1 MSCLLAAFA
10 TQPVSA
16 ALPTLQNQPW
26 LGYYAVYADRNY
38 EFKIAA
44 ADGAMTLISLG
55 EGAPILGNLLIQV
68 KFGIV
73 ETHPDGKTVFNPV
86 RTDTL
91 ESEDP
96 ATDKPGKCV
105 IRGKTAGDAVLE
117 ITVEQSRG
125 IVFIGSRV
133 LNPGTLT
140 HPLCSSVTV
149 DFPNVNRPESKENND
164 GDLSEREA
172 KRAAKKKAKEAE
184 DKRKEDNLSLKR
196 TDGQRQKITFEK
208 AVDAGSE
215 EINGSGIASAE
226 VRIAAYGKGKFLFTA
241 SPESALRLSN
251 TKPASLS
258 EGFSIKWSPDPDK
271 NKDGK
276 ARLAIEVK

>member
-16 ALPTLQNQPW
+16 ALPTLQNQSW

-44 ADGAMTLISLG
+44 ADGAVTLISLG

-73 ETHPDGKTVFNPV
+73 E
-86 RTDTL
+86 
-91 ESEDP
+91 
-96 ATDKPGKCV
+96 
-105 IRGKTAGDAVLE
+105 
-117 ITVEQSRG
+117 
-125 IVFIGSRV
+125 
-133 LNPGTLT
+133 
-140 HPLCSSVTV
+140 
-149 DFPNVNRPESKENND
+149 
-164 GDLSEREA
+164 
-172 KRAAKKKAKEAE
+172 
-184 DKRKEDNLSLKR
+184 
-196 TDGQRQKITFEK
+196 
-208 AVDAGSE
+208 
-215 EINGSGIASAE
+215 IASAD

-251 TKPASLS
+251 TKALSLS

-276 ARLAIEVK
+276 ARHAIEVK